1 MYYRFL
7 YNYEDTDPVKDS
19 KGCTVLTSLTA
30 SNRKSYQYLGCWCQK
45 VIQQEYPAWKQ
56 RIEQQEQSEGYE
68 THVLSAETYV
78 NSPTTTTYAFDGGIT
93 ITNAKN
99 KSYATGKS
107 NTIKYSANE
116 YVVHLPEGMKI
127 AKVSFYGYDNYADA
141 DAYIKKFNGTT
152 YGATDYVFP
161 AKTGSDNFVYVTHTF
176 DVSDA
181 PITDEFSFSIG
192 SKQCCL
198 IITLFEAQDTPY
210 IVGDVNGD
218 GKVDVSDYIGV
229 ANHILGSTQ
238 EGFNEK
244 AADVDGNGSIDVSDY
259 IGVANLILTGSIY
272 GN

>member
-1 MYYRFL
+1 
-7 YNYEDTDPVKDS
+7 
-19 KGCTVLTSLTA
+19 
-30 SNRKSYQYLGCWCQK
+30 
-45 VIQQEYPAWKQ
+45 
-56 RIEQQEQSEGYE
+56 
-68 THVLSAETYV
+68 V
-78 NSPTTTTYAFDGGIT
+78 NSPPTTTYAFDGSIT

-198 IITLFEAQDTPY
+198 IITLFAAQDTPY